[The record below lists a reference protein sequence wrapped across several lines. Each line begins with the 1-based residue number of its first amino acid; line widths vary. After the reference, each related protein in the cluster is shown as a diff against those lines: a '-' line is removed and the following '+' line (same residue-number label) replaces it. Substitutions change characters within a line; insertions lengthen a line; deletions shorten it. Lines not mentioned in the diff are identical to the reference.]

1 MIVMEDFHNIIKKAI
16 SEFGDNIITEVRF
29 VNILSDYG
37 AFEAFPSY
45 KFVIKELINAGFMG
59 KLLNEVAAS
68 KDYDVAKSDLVYQI
82 LQILPIQEQ
91 VLDHVLDAILSCYI
105 KNSSF
110 VLETP
115 QGCSDSSSV
124 AKVTSTKPKYITLSD
139 LKQIG
144 DFILGKTSLI
154 DIKRKGYV
162 MSNVGKNRTLTI
174 PGNYGNLS
182 NEYNLSSK
190 LNVYSM
196 YSWQR
201 FPSKWVALG
210 FNSELSFD
218 EWGTLLKKYGFTV
231 KKENE
236 VNSWGLGSA
245 TKDVTYISH
254 DNSIELKITYTSR
267 ESTIFDNDKR
277 GTFESLSARALNV
290 LNSK

>member
-1 MIVMEDFHNIIKKAI
+1 MVELNNIIKKTI
-16 SEFGDNIITEVRF
+16 SEFGKNIITEVRF

-59 KLLNEVAAS
+59 KLSNEVAVS

-91 VLDHVLDAILSCYI
+91 VLDHVLDAILSCYL
-105 KNSSF
+105 KNPS
-110 VLETP
+110 VVQEVT
-115 QGCSDSSSV
+115 QGCSDSSAV
-124 AKVTSTKPKYITLSD
+124 AKVTSTNPKYITLSD
-139 LKQIG
+139 LEQIG
-144 DFILGKTSLI
+144 EFILGKTSLL

-162 MSNVGKNRTLTI
+162 MSNTGNNRTLTI

-210 FNSELSFD
+210 FNSELSFN

-236 VNSWGLGSA
+236 VNLWWLGSA
-245 TKDVTYISH
+245 TKDVTYTSY
-254 DNSIELKITYTSR
+254 DNSLELKLTDTSH
-267 ESTIFDNDKR
+267 ESIMFDNGKR
-277 GTFESLSARALNV
+277 GTFESLTAKALKQN
-290 LNSK
+290 NK

>member
-1 MIVMEDFHNIIKKAI
+1 MEDFNNIIKKAI
-16 SEFGDNIITEVRF
+16 SEFGNNIITEIRF

-37 AFEAFPSY
+37 AFESCPSY

-59 KLLNEVAAS
+59 KLLNEVAEN
-68 KDYDVAKSDLVYQI
+68 KEYDVVKSDLVYQI

-91 VLDHVLDAILSCYI
+91 VLGYILDAIISCYLKNTTPI
-105 KNSSF
+105 KIVPQNSSQS
-110 VLETP
+110 P
-115 QGCSDSSSV
+115 K
-124 AKVTSTKPKYITLSD
+124 ASTTNINQPKYLSLSD
-139 LKQIG
+139 LAQIG
-144 DFILGKTSLI
+144 EFVLGKTSLM
-154 DIKRKGYV
+154 DIKRKGYE
-162 MSNVGKNRTLTI
+162 MTNTGKNRTLTI

-201 FPSKWVALG
+201 LPPKWVALG
-210 FNSELSFD
+210 FNSDLSCN
-218 EWGTLLKKYGFTV
+218 EWGILLCNYGFTV

-236 VNSWGLGSA
+236 VNLWGHGSA
-245 TKDVTYISH
+245 TKDITYISH
-254 DNSIELKITYTSR
+254 DNSIEFKITFTSR

-277 GTFESLSARALNV
+277 GTFDSLSARALNV